1 MKTFSSSAAQGE
13 IYIRRIGDVP
23 ASINLPD
30 GFSPMPQKNGKFV
43 IGESETH
50 HDHCVLAE
58 RVSVGVMDRPP
69 AGMRILR
76 MIVEN
81 PTALIH
87 ERGNDTHDPIM
98 FEPGEYEV
106 RIQRE
111 FDPYAELARQVA
123 D

>member
-1 MKTFSSSAAQGE
+1 MKTFKTISAQGE
-13 IYIRRIGDVP
+13 IYIRRIGAVP
-23 ASINLPD
+23 MSPALPD
-30 GFSPMPQKNGKFV
+30 GFTAMSVKNGKFV

-50 HDHCVLAE
+50 HDHCVNADH
-58 RVSVGVMDRPP
+58 VSVGVMDRPP

-81 PTALIH
+81 PTALTH
-87 ERGNDTHDPIM
+87 ERVHDTHDPIM
-98 FEPGEYEV
+98 LEPGEYEV

>member
-1 MKTFSSSAAQGE
+1 MKAFKSTAAQGE
-13 IYIRRIGDVP
+13 IYIRRIGDIP
-23 ASINLPD
+23 MASELPN
-30 GFSPMPQKNGKFV
+30 GFTPMPVKNGKFV

-58 RVSVGVMDRPP
+58 RVSVGVMDNPP
-69 AGMRILR
+69 AGMRVLR

-81 PTALIH
+81 PTMLIH
-87 ERGNDTHDPIM
+87 ERGHDTHEPIM

>member
-1 MKTFSSSAAQGE
+1 MKTFKIAAAQGE
-13 IYIRRIGDVP
+13 ITIRRIGD
-23 ASINLPD
+23 ASSAVLPS
-30 GFSPMPQKNGKFV
+30 GFSPLPTKNGKFV

-50 HDHCVLAE
+50 HDHCMIASHM
-58 RVSVGVMDRPP
+58 SVGVMDRPP
-69 AGMRILR
+69 EGMRILR
-76 MIVEN
+76 LIVEN

-87 ERGNDTHDPIM
+87 ERGNDTHEPMM

-111 FDPYAELARQVA
+111 YDPYAELARRVA